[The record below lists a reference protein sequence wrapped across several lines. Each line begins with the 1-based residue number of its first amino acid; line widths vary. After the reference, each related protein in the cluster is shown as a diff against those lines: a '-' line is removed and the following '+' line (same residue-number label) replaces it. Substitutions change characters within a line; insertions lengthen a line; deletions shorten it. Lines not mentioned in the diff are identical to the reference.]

1 MDAERKLKN
10 NYLTLSTNTMIK
22 YVVYRIEYGADV
34 DGRGPERWHCGELE
48 RFDTEEEACA
58 FMETYHD
65 YCEIVEEYE

>member
-1 MDAERKLKN
+1 
-10 NYLTLSTNTMIK
+10 MIK
-22 YVVYRIEYGADV
+22 YVVYKIEYGADV

-48 RFDTEEEACA
+48 RFDTEEEAYA